1 MNDRELQDKLRTLLE
16 ELIFDRDDADD
27 PADPGGEMAEYI
39 EGIRNV
45 VSYEDVGI
53 MTTDKGLVIECDD
66 ESEFQITIV
75 QSR

>member
-1 MNDRELQDKLRTLLE
+1 MNDRELQDKLRALLE
-16 ELIFDRDDADD
+16 ELIFARDDDDD
-27 PADPGGEMAEYI
+27 PAAEMAEYI
-39 EGIRNV
+39 EGVRNV

-66 ESEFQITIV
+66 DSEFQITIV